1 MAVSPPPSKNAIGM
15 DILSWVLRHGKT
27 VFDVQ
32 NVFEDH
38 FGQLQLRASTKGG
51 ARVFSMFSGTK
62 NSFSIFKMYLTD
74 HFGQLQLGASY
85 KGGEGVVAPPPQKI
99 QKIQYVCP
107 FLGFKA
113 RENHF

>member
-1 MAVSPPPSKNAIGM
+1 MGMYFADLWPILVRGVS
-15 DILSWVLRHGKT
+15 R
-27 VFDVQ
+27 
-32 NVFEDH
+32 
-38 FGQLQLRASTKGG
+38 GG
-51 ARVFSMFSGTK
+51 AGGVTAPLLKNTIFSMFSGTK

-113 RENHF
+113 RETHF